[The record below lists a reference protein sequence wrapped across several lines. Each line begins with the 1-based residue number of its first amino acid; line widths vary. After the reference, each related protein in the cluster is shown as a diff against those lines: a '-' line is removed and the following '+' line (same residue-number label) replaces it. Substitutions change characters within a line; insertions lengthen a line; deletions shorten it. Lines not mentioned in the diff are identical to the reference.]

1 MPSARLRSAGAAG
14 AVGVPCHAS
23 RGARVGRGSRKGRA
37 RGGRELSFE
46 FVILIDGNEV
56 KRGVGI
62 AAETI
67 RYGRCVFMFRLEAS
81 ARPVTRPAD
90 SPLVQ
95 LVSSS
100 LNPALSLSSDLRA
113 HSTSEIITRHS
124 CRRHIVSGHPFL
136 SLESSAGTPRFGR
149 SPQGIAT
156 TRGVLATT
164 RGVLTTTRSE
174 RGSTLPPTLPSQLAG
189 GTCLLNSEL
198 LTSTCSALC
207 SLHSRRPHSQPPPAA
222 ACLHPPAASVPSGA
236 VPSGAVSRWLAQDG
250 GARDGARSV
259 HRWWSRRTTRRSTLL
274 TALACA
280 ESRPSLAVGSRLAVE
295 SNQYLAT
302 IEIVAAERLARGGCI
317 L

>member
-113 HSTSEIITRHS
+113 HSTSDHHSSLMSETYRIRPSVPQPRII
-124 CRRHIVSGHPFL
+124 RRHAPLWPIPPRYRHD
-136 SLESSAGTPRFGR
+136 AGRACHDAGRAHNDAKCAHGEVAHCRQR
-149 SPQGIAT
+149 SPLSSQAEP
-156 TRGVLATT
+156 AF
-164 RGVLTTTRSE
+164 
-174 RGSTLPPTLPSQLAG
+174 STLSSSQAPVPPYAPFTVA
-189 GTCLLNSEL
+189 
-198 LTSTCSALC
+198 ARI
-207 SLHSRRPHSQPPPAA
+207 HSRRPPPPASTRPLPPSRA
-222 ACLHPPAASVPSGA
+222 APSRAAPSRA
-236 VPSGAVSRWLAQDG
+236 APSLDGSLGTEALGTAPDRCIAGGLVAQH
-250 GARDGARSV
+250 GARRS
-259 HRWWSRRTTRRSTLL
+259 SRRWRVQRVARHSPSAAVWRSNRTNI
-274 TALACA
+274 
-280 ESRPSLAVGSRLAVE
+280 SRPSRL
-295 SNQYLAT
+295 
-302 IEIVAAERLARGGCI
+302 
-317 L
+317 